1 MSGFFNIGDDM
12 FNLEHVVSVQYVSE
26 DNYTVTM
33 SDGSRYEADYGDVCS
48 LEKIIDPVVPSR
60 PGDTAYVVRYWTGTA
75 EVEPGHSITELP
87 IAAWRIMWD
96 IAEPVFVDLV
106 DDTYEIVGI
115 PIQDGK
121 VCVQHHHTYDSKQEF
136 VEASLRQLRLS
147 AEYRK
152 KSLEDERASEADE
165 EAP

>member
-12 FNLEHVVSVQYVSE
+12 FNVDHVVSVQYVSE

-75 EVEPGHSITELP
+75 EVEPGHSITEVP
-87 IAAWRIMWD
+87 IVAWRITWD
-96 IAEPVFVDLV
+96 IAEPVFVDRV
-106 DDTYEIVGI
+106 DDIHIVGI
-115 PIQDGK
+115 RMPDGK
-121 VCVQHHHTYDSKQEF
+121 VCVPDSRTYDDKREF
-136 VEASLRQLRLS
+136 LEDSLRRLRVS
-147 AEYRK
+147 AEDRK
-152 KSLEDERASEADE
+152 KSLEDERASAADE

>member
-1 MSGFFNIGDDM
+1 MCGFFNIGGGM
-12 FNLEHVVSVQYVSE
+12 FNVDHVVSVQCESE
-26 DNYTVTM
+26 DDYTVTM

-75 EVEPGHSITELP
+75 EVEPGHSITEVP
-87 IAAWRIMWD
+87 IVAWRITWD
-96 IAEPVFVDLV
+96 IAKPVFVDRV

-115 PIQDGK
+115 PMQDGK

-152 KSLEDERASEADE
+152 KSLEDERASAADE